1 MLFNLSGFLLIF
13 CQSDI
18 LAAERGVL
26 KYPKVVIDF
35 HKFV

>member
-1 MLFNLSGFLLIF
+1 MLFNLSGFLLI
-13 CQSDI
+13 CQIDL

-26 KYPKVVIDF
+26 KSPKVVIDF